1 MAIQQLSRNAQLL
14 VPRDARG
21 AIIVKGLHANK
32 VIDKLNEIVAEYS
45 VTMDTLN
52 KIKVAE
58 YDYRGPMGG
67 GNIHFEDLKPLIN
80 VINALIARDSLTALP
95 LSEQLIYDNSFRTP
109 DDTFLVTKYNLDAIY
124 ATLNTI
130 VKETATIT
138 VVNPIPDQ
146 VLSAGFG
153 THRIDMSK
161 VFKSSDGTYPVTWVV
176 QSNSVP
182 AVVTTIHGKQDLIL
196 VEVGLGVTTI
206 VVRGFNQTDFADDS
220 FTVTVS

>member
-14 VPRDARG
+14 APRDARG

-32 VIDKLNEIVAEYS
+32 VIDKLNEVVAEYS

-58 YDYRGPMGG
+58 YAYRGPMGG

-109 DDTFLVTKYNLDAIY
+109 DDSFLVKRYNLDTIHE
-124 ATLNTI
+124 TLNTI
-130 VKETATIT
+130 VRETATIT

-146 VLSAGFG
+146 VLSAGFKLH
-153 THRIDMSK
+153 TIDMTR
-161 VFKSSDGTYPVTWVV
+161 VFKSSDGSPVNWVV
-176 QSNSVP
+176 QSNSDP
-182 AVVTTIHGKQDLIL
+182 GVVTTAHGKQDLIL
-196 VEVGLGVTTI
+196 VEVGLGPTTI

-220 FTVTVS
+220 FDVTVS